1 MWDIKTLKKTFN
13 LNKLYKEYNSKYFK
27 GKLGDV
33 VFDVYVQG
41 KNDIPSIAYEN
52 AHNKRNGGYSAN
64 INFNAECN
72 WNKENIYKILLHEMI
87 HYYHYTMLGRGTI
100 LEHGILFRLT
110 QLRLLICHGI
120 YVPIYGGRLVKIKKE
135 AF

>member
-52 AHNKRNGGYSAN
+52 ARNKRNGGYSAN

-72 WNKENIYKILLHEMI
+72 WNKENICKILLHEMI
-87 HYYHYTMLGRGTI
+87 HYYHYVLLGRGTI
-100 LEHGILFRLT
+100 LEHGILFRFT
-110 QLRLLICHGI
+110 QLRLLIYHGI

-135 AF
+135 VF

>member
-13 LNKLYKEYNSKYFK
+13 LSKFYKEYNTKYFK

-33 VFDVYVQG
+33 VFDVYTQS
-41 KNDIPSIAYEN
+41 KDDIPSIAYEN
-52 AHNKRNGGYSAN
+52 TRSKRNGGYSAN

-72 WNKENIYKILLHEMI
+72 WNEENIYKILLHEMI
-87 HYYHYTMLGRGTI
+87 HYYNYVMLGGGTI

-110 QLRLLICHGI
+110 RLKLLICYGV
-120 YVPIYGGRLVKIKKE
+120 YVPIFGGKLVKIKKE
-135 AF
+135 VF

>member
-72 WNKENIYKILLHEMI
+72 WNKENICKILLHEMI
-87 HYYHYTMLGRGTI
+87 HYYHYVLLGRGTI

-110 QLRLLICHGI
+110 QLRLLIYHGI

-135 AF
+135 V

>member
-52 AHNKRNGGYSAN
+52 TYIKRNGGYLAN

-72 WNKENIYKILLHEMI
+72 WNEENICKFLLHEMI
-87 HYYHYTMLGRGTI
+87 HYYHYVLLGKGTI

-135 AF
+135 VF

>member
-1 MWDIKTLKKTFN
+1 MWDIKTLKKSFN

-33 VFDVYVQG
+33 VFNVYVQE

-52 AHNKRNGGYSAN
+52 SHTKRNGGYSAN

-72 WNKENIYKILLHEMI
+72 WNEENISKILLHEMI
-87 HYYHYTMLGRGTI
+87 HYYHYVLLGRGTI

-110 QLRLLICHGI
+110 QLRLFICHGI
-120 YVPIYGGRLVKIKKE
+120 YVPIYGRKITKIKKE
-135 AF
+135 VF

>member
-72 WNKENIYKILLHEMI
+72 WNKENICKILLHEMI
-87 HYYHYTMLGRGTI
+87 HYYHYVLLGRGTI

-110 QLRLLICHGI
+110 QLRLLIYHGI

-135 AF
+135 VF

>member
-33 VFDVYVQG
+33 VFDVYVQE

-52 AHNKRNGGYSAN
+52 AHTKRNGGYSAN

-72 WNKENIYKILLHEMI
+72 WNEENISKILLHEMI
-87 HYYHYTMLGRGTI
+87 HYYHYVILGRGTI

-120 YVPIYGGRLVKIKKE
+120 YVPIYGRKIAKIKKE
-135 AF
+135 VF

>member
-33 VFDVYVQG
+33 MFDVYVQG

-72 WNKENIYKILLHEMI
+72 WNKENICKILLHEMI
-87 HYYHYTMLGRGTI
+87 HYYHYVLLGRGTI

-110 QLRLLICHGI
+110 QLRLLIYHGI
-120 YVPIYGGRLVKIKKE
+120 YVPIYGGKMVKIKKE
-135 AF
+135 VF